1 MITNNGGFAVGG
13 EIVETTVQG
22 MLHLRTDADG
32 LTSCLP
38 KTPPINVETLALTL
52 SAPLV
57 SVGSFGAVRI
67 PNTVVGKGSER
78 VELCPTFTG
87 IQDVESTQRI
97 SLFPN
102 PVTNEFTIEA
112 ELNGIALEIVDHTGR
127 SIRSVNWNHGQ
138 NKVDVSELSP
148 GHYLLRMIHRE
159 GSSFIS
165 FLKD

>member
-13 EIVETTVQG
+13 EIVEPTVQG

-32 LTSCLP
+32 STTCLP
-38 KTPPINVETLALTL
+38 KTPPIIVEIPAFAL

-67 PNTVVGKGSER
+67 PNTVVGEGSER

-87 IQDVESTQRI
+87 TQDIESTQRI

-102 PVTNEFTIEA
+102 PVTNEFTIKA
-112 ELNGIALEIVDHTGR
+112 ELNVIALEIVDHTGR
-127 SIRSVNWNHGQ
+127 MVRIVNWIHGQ
-138 NKVDVSELSP
+138 NKVDVNELSP

-159 GSSFIS
+159 GSSIAS
-165 FLKD
+165 FVKE